1 MKFEDYMSLKEDFN
15 NAPESKNFGDPTP
28 TSKKV
33 NTVETSKSDGSSWN
47 DNKAALKEVK
57 EACEYILYMIES
69 ELGDYETHDI
79 EFGEDKLD
87 KPSKEGFGAAV
98 EALKKFANAGDGK
111 NFSIPDVTQKYKF
124 NKDDE
129 VSTVKEAWN
138 SIMEE
143 AGDEDDEFL
152 TVDKNGIDTNTIVPH
167 NSEKAQFSQSTDI
180 SDDMFDNSNIG
191 LDDEW

>member
-1 MKFEDYMSLKEDFN
+1 MKKSLKKYLTSMN
-15 NAPESKNFGDPTP
+15 NNTMLNFTVGPVMSSEAVLAIGAEQVP
-28 TSKKV
+28 YFRTS
-33 NTVETSKSDGSSWN
+33 EFS
-47 DNKAALKEVK
+47 ALMLEN
-57 EACEYILYMIES
+57 ERL
-69 ELGDYETHDI
+69 
-79 EFGEDKLD
+79 
-87 KPSKEGFGAAV
+87 
-98 EALKKFANAGDGK
+98 LKKFANAGDGK

-167 NSEKAQFSQSTDI
+167 NSEKDQFTRSTDI
-180 SDDMFDNSNIG
+180 SSDMFDNSNTG
-191 LDDEW
+191 WDEEW